1 MACGLPVIGTDIGDT
16 RDVVGDA
23 GRIVP
28 CGDALRL
35 ADEIVALAA
44 MAPAQR
50 TDLGALARDR
60 IRSAYSIESV
70 AARYGRLYHEIVTE
84 RRGRGERA
92 MRETLPAR
100 IVEPAI

>member
-1 MACGLPVIGTDIGDT
+1 
-16 RDVVGDA
+16 
-23 GRIVP
+23 
-28 CGDALRL
+28 
-35 ADEIVALAA
+35 
-44 MAPAQR
+44 
-50 TDLGALARDR
+50 
-60 IRSAYSIESV
+60 V